1 MMQRVGRSCDS
12 KGLNWLDLTET
23 HFEIVTTQCTKKDYA
38 HQPGHYLHGRFPM
51 SRFLIACAVFS
62 CSAAHGADLAILPS
76 TPLSQDVTIS
86 ISQTGQTRIVVTK
99 RDFGVY
105 QTYVKREFNCA
116 DSTVRFLGSSASPT
130 GFNPEQQDKYFSR
143 VDDAFLPSAMLSEA
157 CKDNPQSLTAS
168 Q

>member
-1 MMQRVGRSCDS
+1 MH
-12 KGLNWLDLTET
+12 E
-23 HFEIVTTQCTKKDYA
+23 KDYS
-38 HQPGHYLHGRFPM
+38 HQPHHYIHGRFPM

-143 VDDAFLPSAMLSEA
+143 MGETFVPSALFSEV
-157 CKDNPQSLTAS
+157 CKDAPRPLTAS